1 MSAHRADGELRHES
15 GADRKVTL
23 ALPASVV
30 RQLRARTASE
40 DTTIR
45 ALVLDAL
52 ARAGYRVDDDEIRD
66 RRRR

>member
-1 MSAHRADGELRHES
+1 MSAHRA
-15 GADRKVTL
+15 
-23 ALPASVV
+23 
-30 RQLRARTASE
+30 E

-52 ARAGYRVDDDEIRD
+52 ARAGCRVDDVAIRG

>member
-1 MSAHRADGELRHES
+1 MSAHRADGELREPPP
-15 GADRKVTL
+15 GDRKLTL

-30 RQLRARTASE
+30 RQLRARTAAE